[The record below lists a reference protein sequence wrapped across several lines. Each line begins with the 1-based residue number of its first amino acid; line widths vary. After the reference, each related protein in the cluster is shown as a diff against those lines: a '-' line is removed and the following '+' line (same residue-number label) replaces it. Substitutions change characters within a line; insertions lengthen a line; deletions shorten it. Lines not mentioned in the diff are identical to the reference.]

1 MLLPN
6 KHSHPDGTVLV
17 AATAM
22 LGALA
27 EHQAMT
33 YDELRDGVG
42 ERVRDLEYLFT
53 PAISLLYI
61 LGLVKYRSTVDTFEY
76 VRH

>member
-1 MLLPN
+1 
-6 KHSHPDGTVLV
+6 
-17 AATAM
+17 
-22 LGALA
+22 
-27 EHQAMT
+27 MT

-76 VRH
+76 VGN

>member
-6 KHSHPDGTVLV
+6 KHSHPDSTVLA

-27 EHQAMT
+27 EYQAMT
-33 YDELRDGVG
+33 YDELKDKAG
-42 ERVRDLEYLFT
+42 ERVKDLEYLFT
-53 PAISLLYI
+53 PAASLLYI
-61 LGLVKYRSTVDTFEY
+61 LGLVAYRSSVDSFEY
-76 VRH
+76 LGK